1 LLPAEV
7 GLDLYGWGQ
16 SELMSY
22 VTEAA
27 RRVPASRHLLE
38 NDGPAPITSFFRRPG
53 KLWLK

>member
-1 LLPAEV
+1 
-7 GLDLYGWGQ
+7 
-16 SELMSY
+16 MSY